1 MILIIAKNHVKTD
14 KLQDFETLA
23 SELVLKSSAEEGNVS
38 YELFR
43 ELENPCLLTFVEKWR
58 DEDAVEI
65 HMNSS
70 HFKAIAPK
78 LGACCEGEMELT
90 KYTRA

>member
-1 MILIIAKNHVKTD
+1 MILIIAKNHVKAD
-14 KLQDFETLA
+14 KLQDFEAFA
-23 SELVLKSSAEEGNVS
+23 SELVLKSSAEAGNVS

-43 ELENPCLLTFVEKWR
+43 SLEDPCLLTFVEKWR
-58 DEDAVEI
+58 DEDAVAI
-65 HMNSS
+65 HMNSP

-78 LGACCEGEMELT
+78 LGECCEGEMEIT